1 MAQPAPDPK
10 VDPVRAAIDST
21 LMLVLARF
29 FMPAVV
35 AILGWFLTN
44 ILGDLRSAND
54 RMQAQLMTQS
64 AQAATVTAKID
75 AAQHQLDRLQV
86 QVDGLPRRN

>member
-1 MAQPAPDPK
+1 MTQPAPDPRI
-10 VDPVRAAIDST
+10 DPVRAAIDST
-21 LMLVLARF
+21 TMLVLARF

-54 RMQAQLMTQS
+54 RMQVQLMTQS

-86 QVDGLPRRN
+86 QVDSLPRHN